1 MEITAAYYIGIILIV
16 VIVIYVIIVYSKN
29 TNTPTKSSFAIPNG
43 TLEEK
48 KIVLDSNS
56 VRNILLGSSDSSILV
71 YVFLQPSDKTPRV
84 DQMSNTLLQI
94 PGVLQFNYG
103 GNNSEL
109 IVSTFNTANRE
120 TIEERIEIPA
130 IPTQKW
136 IQLGILRE
144 GRRFDILYNNKV
156 IGSKRLAHMPV
167 YATASLEMGSPQVRG
182 TFREGRVFN
191 YRLSLKDIEK
201 ELSKTS
207 DTRRKPP
214 TDIDFNI
221 VNPFTMFTCPG
232 GFFCGADGRKPKNA
246 LQEWQTPYA

>member
-1 MEITAAYYIGIILIV
+1 MEITAAYYIGFILIV
-16 VIVIYVIIVYSKN
+16 VIVVYVIVVYSRNPNK
-29 TNTPTKSSFAIPNG
+29 PSKSSFTIPSG

-48 KIVLDSNS
+48 KIVLDSNL
-56 VRNILLGSSDSSILV
+56 VRNILLGSADSTILV
-71 YVFLQPSDKTPRV
+71 YVFLQPSDKTPRT
-84 DQMSNTLLQI
+84 DQMPNTLLQI

-109 IVSTFNTANRE
+109 VVSTYNSANRE
-120 TIEERIEIPA
+120 TIEERIEIPS

-144 GRRFDILYNNKV
+144 GRRFDILYNNKI
-156 IGSKRLAHMPV
+156 IGSKRLAHMPI
-167 YATASLEMGSPQVRG
+167 YATSNLEIGGPQVRG
-182 TFREGRVFN
+182 TFTEGRVYN

-201 ELSKTS
+201 ELNKTS

-232 GFFCGADGRKPKNA
+232 GFFCGADARKPKNA